1 MKRTTISLPDDLA
14 GCVEREAARRRTSVS
29 EVVRT
34 ALVDHLGLNK
44 PRDIPWVGIF
54 EGPDDG
60 FSAENLDEY
69 LEKHWADD
77 IARDS
82 GLR

>member
-1 MKRTTISLPDDLA
+1 MKRTTVSLPDDLA

-29 EVVRT
+29 EVVRV
-34 ALVDHLGLNK
+34 ALAEHLGLNK
-44 PRDIPWVGIF
+44 PRTFSFIGIIDCA
-54 EGPDDG
+54 ELPD
-60 FSAENLDEY
+60 AAHMDEY
-69 LEKHWADD
+69 LAAHWADD

>member
-44 PRDIPWVGIF
+44 PREMPFIGIF
-54 EGPDDG
+54 DG
-60 FSAENLDEY
+60 DGEY
-69 LEKHWADD
+69 PQAADLEDWLRDHWADD

>member
-1 MKRTTISLPDDLA
+1 MKRTTVSLPDDLA

-29 EVVRT
+29 EVVRA
-34 ALVDHLGLNK
+34 ALVKHLGLDR
-44 PRDIPWVGIF
+44 PREIPWAGMI
-54 EGPDDG
+54 ERASDG
-60 FSAENLDEY
+60 FTAENLDEY
-69 LEKHWADD
+69 LDKYWADD